1 MTPPAVVPFSRDLI
15 DPREAGLD
23 PLRLDVLRRRVA
35 LEVESGHLPSAQ
47 IAVARHGRLVASHAW
62 GADESLRY
70 ILQSV
75 GRPFVA
81 SAIWKLMGE
90 GRLDVSARVADLIP
104 EFATNGKELVTVE
117 QMMTHTGGLAFA
129 PLGYPK
135 MADREQ
141 RLAAMAR
148 WRQDE
153 PPGRLQ
159 WHLTST
165 AWVLAELV
173 ERITGTALGEY
184 LRTEIAE
191 PLGLRTALGVTP
203 AEQEGTVAPMRCT
216 EGGEAEV
223 DPWGPWF
230 LNNPSV
236 IAAGEPAH
244 CVISSAADLALFYQG
259 LLHSPLW
266 APGVV
271 EDAARARV
279 YAAPAG
285 ERIYGGTEKEVAVG
299 LFVMVSGADPDMW
312 MPATASPRTFGH
324 GGSAYQLGWCDPD
337 SGLSFA
343 MTCNGYPKAGY
354 DYSQRGRALI
364 RNVTNLA
371 GDVLVHE

>member
-1 MTPPAVVPFSRDLI
+1 MTLPESAPFTHDLI
-15 DPREAGLD
+15 EPRDVGLD

-35 LEVESGHLPSAQ
+35 LEIENGFLPSAQ
-47 IAVARHGRLVASHAW
+47 IAVARHGRLVSSHAW
-62 GADESLRY
+62 GADESQRY

-81 SAIWKLMGE
+81 SAVWKLMGE

-104 EFATNGKELVTVE
+104 EFGTNGKEAVTIE

-135 MADREQ
+135 MADRAA

-173 ERITGTALGEY
+173 ERISGQTLSDY
-184 LRTEIAE
+184 LHTEIAR
-191 PLGLRTALGVTP
+191 PLGLRTSLAVP
-203 AEQEGTVAPMRCT
+203 PDEQATSVAPMVCT
-216 EGGEAEV
+216 EENDVEI

-230 LNNPSV
+230 LSNPGV
-236 IAAGEPAH
+236 VAAGEPAH
-244 CVISSAADLALFYQG
+244 CVVSSAADLALFYQG
-259 LLHSPLW
+259 LLRSSLW
-266 APGVV
+266 APGIV
-271 EDAARARV
+271 EEATRARV
-279 YAAPAG
+279 HAAPAG
-285 ERIYGGTEKEVAVG
+285 EQIYGGTEKEVSIG
-299 LFVMVSGADPDMW
+299 LFVMVAGDDPDMW

-354 DYSQRGRALI
+354 DYSARGRALI

-371 GDVLVHE
+371 GDVVIS